1 MKAKKFISLVVTA
14 ALMVSLSACGS
25 NATKNSTDTKP
36 TSAVAADLKGEIT
49 VWSWNV
55 AAKSLKIAATNFQTK
70 YPNTKVTVVDGG
82 NNTQVYDKLLTGL
95 ASKTGLPDVVSVEG
109 DHIPT
114 YVSKFPDGFVD
125 LTSTISPISKDFIP
139 AKVGEC
145 TVGGKIMAFPWDAA
159 PSGLFYRTD
168 IFKAAGVD
176 AASIKTWDD
185 YIAAGKKV
193 VASTS
198 GKVKM
203 IPIDMK
209 GDDPMYRQFMNQL
222 GSFYFDKDGKTI
234 LNGPESIKAMTL
246 EKNMNDAGIAYNNDG
261 WDSLVTATKTGLIA
275 SVPFGVW
282 WSGTLQDQC
291 KDSSGKWAVIPLPSF
306 DGVTNT
312 AAALGGSSV
321 MVPSTTKNK
330 DLAVAFSNFA
340 MTDKASVMAG
350 FTQFGLYPSY
360 IPTYADP
367 IFAQGV
373 DFFGGQKVWQVFA
386 DIAKNMPTMNFTE
399 NYAETHTSVVNAQAK
414 ILLNKGDVK
423 MTMDALQKEV
433 SGKFGK

>member
-1 MKAKKFISLVVTA
+1 MKTKKIISLFLSA

-25 NATKNSTDTKP
+25 STAKNSTSDTTVK
-36 TSAVAADLKGEIT
+36 TADLKGEIT

-55 AAKSLKIAATNFQTK
+55 AAKSLKIAATNFTAK

-82 NNTQVYDKLLTGL
+82 NNGQVYDKLLTGL

-114 YVSKFPDGFVD
+114 YVSKFPDGFID
-125 LTSTISPISKDFIP
+125 LTPTIKPISKDFIA
-139 AKVGEC
+139 AKIGEC

-168 IFKAAGVD
+168 IFKAAGID
-176 AASIKTWDD
+176 ATTIKTWDD
-185 YIAAGKKV
+185 YVAAGKKV
-193 VASTS
+193 VASTN

-222 GSFYFDKDGKTI
+222 GSFYFDKDGKTV

-246 EKNMNDAGIAYNNDG
+246 QKTMNDAGIVYNNDG
-261 WDSLVTATKTGLIA
+261 WDSLVTATKNGLIA

-330 DLAVAFSNFA
+330 DLAVAFSKFA
-340 MTDKASVMAG
+340 MTDKASIMAG

-360 IPTYADP
+360 TPTYTDP

-373 DFFGGQKVWQVFA
+373 DFFGGQKIWQVFA
-386 DIAKNMPTMNFTE
+386 GIAKNMPTMNFTE
-399 NYAETHTSVVNAQAK
+399 NYAETHTSAINAQAK

-423 MTMDALQKEV
+423 TTMDGLQKEV
-433 SGKFGK
+433 VGKFGK